1 MNTSDFHVTG
11 TLMWYYYVCHREV
24 WLMAHKI
31 VPDQSDQN
39 IDYGRFLHEN
49 TYQRDKKE
57 ISVGHLKFDMVRRKD
72 GQLIV
77 GEVKK
82 SSKHELS
89 AKMQL
94 AHYLTELRSI
104 GINAR
109 GELLFPQEKKKID
122 VELTPDLVDKI
133 EQAKS
138 DILRIVYLPGPP
150 QVIKNKFCSKC
161 AYAEMCW
168 A

>member
-1 MNTSDFHVTG
+1 M
-11 TLMWYYYVCHREV
+11 CHN
-24 WLMAHKI
+24 I

-39 IDYGRFLHEN
+39 VDYGRFLQEN
-49 TYQRDKKE
+49 AYQRDKKE

-94 AHYLTELRSI
+94 ALYLTELSAL
-104 GINAR
+104 GIQAK
-109 GELLFPQEKKKID
+109 GELLFPQEKKKVE
-122 VELTPDLVDKI
+122 VELTPELREIV
-133 EQAKS
+133 EKS
-138 DILRIVYLPGPP
+138 KHDILRIAYLPAPP
-150 QVIKNKFCSKC
+150 PVTKNKFCRNC